1 MPWQLEL
8 FGEIKPNAKQT
19 IKSWLA
25 MFSHSF
31 LELLHHIYN
40 KSSVAEV
47 QESRGKAWQ
56 DLWLNWFNFTN
67 HLVEVIVV
75 VDRTEGL
82 DIHEQ
87 QKLRERERERN
98 CVWVWGP
105 LPYERRAKVG
115 CRVCS

>member
-1 MPWQLEL
+1 
-8 FGEIKPNAKQT
+8 
-19 IKSWLA
+19 

-31 LELLHHIYN
+31 LELLHYIYN

-87 QKLRERERERN
+87 QKLREREREKLCLSLRTPTI
-98 CVWVWGP
+98 WEKGQ
-105 LPYERRAKVG
+105 G
-115 CRVCS
+115 RVQGLFIEVYVP